1 MLSLNHQLLH
11 RANTITGKII
21 SEKKYTTKEAIR
33 LSDKQKIQIKVRD
46 VVIFFGERSF
56 SSLYQTFT

>member
-46 VVIFFGERSF
+46 VVIFFW
-56 SSLYQTFT
+56 

>member
-21 SEKKYTTKEAIR
+21 SEKKYTTK
-33 LSDKQKIQIKVRD
+33 KQLDYQINKKFR
-46 VVIFFGERSF
+46 
-56 SSLYQTFT
+56 